1 LRKVS
6 VMRSSDGRS
15 LSYPCERSEVR
26 DRCTEQQLVV
36 VDSAVYVVAIARR
49 VITQRNAI
57 TIQQSIDDRLR
68 GNDLHVVGAHQASFG

>member
-1 LRKVS
+1 
-6 VMRSSDGRS
+6 M
-15 LSYPCERSEVR
+15 
-26 DRCTEQQLVV
+26 V
-36 VDSAVYVVAIARR
+36 VDTAVYVVAIARR